1 MKVVELKDE
10 EIDLLIDGSWCLYD
24 NVRDNKKY
32 IEDRMSTLT
41 DVREDGRVVGDA
53 YYQEAL
59 YCERKIRDLII
70 KLYIA
75 KEGN

>member
-1 MKVVELKDE
+1 MKVIEIKDD

-32 IEDRMSTLT
+32 LENTMSTLT
-41 DVREDGRVVGDA
+41 GIREDGRTVGDDC
-53 YYQEAL
+53 YKEAL
-59 YCERKIRDLII
+59 ECERKIRDLII

>member
-10 EIDLLIDGSWCLYD
+10 EIDLLIDGSWFLYD
-24 NVRDNKKY
+24 NTRDNKKY
-32 IEDRMSTLT
+32 IEDRRFTLT
-41 DVREDGRVVGDA
+41 DVREDGRTVGDA
-53 YYQEAL
+53 CYQEAL
-59 YCERKIRDLII
+59 DCERKIRDLII